1 MGKHKFDEAVLESN
15 KMLERNINSGYIAYW
30 KLAKIAR
37 YQGKLVEAERFYTL
51 SKENAQEFY
60 DRYCTKPY
68 DLSDIDGKCS
78 NRYDFL
84 KDFEKKKAEKLEF

>member
-60 DRYCTKPY
+60 DRYCIPSLWHFHNKPVVFHTPDRHLVY
-68 DLSDIDGKCS
+68 
-78 NRYDFL
+78 FP
-84 KDFEKKKAEKLEF
+84 